1 MSQSFWVGIALI
13 LIAGSMAGGCMLP
26 LKFNR
31 RWRWENT
38 WLIFSLVSLV
48 VLPWT
53 LALSLVQHLF
63 QTYNS
68 LTASQFVIPILFGTG
83 WGIAQVLFGISI
95 QRLGL
100 ALAYAI
106 VVGLGTLL
114 GTLVPLFVQH
124 RAQVDRTLLIP
135 ILTGIVIM
143 LIGIAFSAWAGQIRE
158 HRQER
163 GRRTSPV
170 GRYRAAVFV
179 AVLCGILA
187 PMLNYSFAFGQDIA
201 VAAVRFGNPE
211 VRAAYA
217 VWPIGLVGGLLPNI
231 GYSIYLL
238 RRNRTGALFQSKCPD
253 MFWAILMATLWMG
266 AFALYGMSAT
276 YLGRFGTSIGWG
288 LFQIFMIMT
297 ATLAGVFTGEWKH
310 APRFAR
316 TLLGLSITCL
326 GCATALWHT
335 RIDEVSARRLS
346 WLGEGQLEIATKM
359 RIGPGVQ
366 RIT

>member
-1 MSQSFWVGIALI
+1 MPQSFWVGIALI
-13 LIAGSMAGGCMLP
+13 LAAGIMAGCCMLP

-63 QTYNS
+63 QAYNS
-68 LTASQFVIPILFGTG
+68 LTLSEFVVPILFGAG

-100 ALAYAI
+100 VLAYAI

-124 RAQVDRTLLIP
+124 RAEMDRILLIQV
-135 ILTGIVIM
+135 LTGIAVM
-143 LIGIAFSAWAGQIRE
+143 LIGIALSAWAGQIRE
-158 HRQER
+158 YQQEA
-163 GRRTSPV
+163 GTTSPS
-170 GRYRAAVFV
+170 GRYNTAVFV

-201 VAAVRFGNPE
+201 VAAVRLGNPE

-217 VWPIGLVGGLLPNI
+217 VWPIGLAGGLVPNI

-238 RRNRTGALFQSKCPD
+238 CRNRTGMLFKSNSPD
-253 MFWAILMATLWMG
+253 VLWAVLMASLWMG

-288 LFQIFMIMT
+288 LFQIFMIMA
-297 ATLAGVFTGEWKH
+297 ATLSGVFTGEWTF
-310 APRFAR
+310 APRTAR
-316 TLLGLSITCL
+316 ALLVMSIICLAGATTLL
-326 GCATALWHT
+326 AYAN
-335 RIDEVSARRLS
+335 R
-346 WLGEGQLEIATKM
+346 
-359 RIGPGVQ
+359 
-366 RIT
+366 

>member
-1 MSQSFWVGIALI
+1 MPQSLWAGIALI
-13 LIAGSMAGGCMLP
+13 LAAGAMAGCCMLP

-38 WLIFSLVSLV
+38 WLIFSLISLV
-48 VLPWT
+48 VLPWA

-68 LTASQFVIPILFGTG
+68 LTVSQFVIPVLFGAG

-124 RAQVDRTLLIP
+124 RAEVNGILLIQ
-135 ILTGIVIM
+135 ILTGIVVM
-143 LIGIAFSAWAGQIRE
+143 LIGIALSAWAGQIRE
-158 HRQER
+158 HRQEA
-163 GRRTSPV
+163 GSTSRL
-170 GRYRAAVFV
+170 GRYNIAVFV

-187 PMLNYSFAFGQDIA
+187 PMLNYSFAFGQDIV
-201 VAAVRFGNPE
+201 VAAVHFGNPE

-217 VWPIGLVGGLLPNI
+217 VWPIGLAGGLLPNV

-238 RRNRTGALFQSKCPD
+238 RRNRTAALFQSKGTD
-253 MFWAILMATLWMG
+253 AFWAVLMASLWMG
-266 AFALYGMSAT
+266 AFALYGMSAA

-297 ATLAGVFTGEWKH
+297 ATLSGVFAGEWKF

-316 TLLGLSITCL
+316 ALLVMSIICL
-326 GCATALWHT
+326 GGATAVLAYAN
-335 RIDEVSARRLS
+335 R
-346 WLGEGQLEIATKM
+346 
-359 RIGPGVQ
+359 
-366 RIT
+366 

>member
-1 MSQSFWVGIALI
+1 VSQSLCVGIGLI
-13 LIAGSMAGGCMLP
+13 LLAGLMAGDCMLP

-31 RWRWENT
+31 TWRWENT
-38 WLIFSLVSLV
+38 WLIFSLVSLLI
-48 VLPWT
+48 LPWT
-53 LALSLVQHLF
+53 LALLLVNHLF

-68 LTASQFVIPILFGTG
+68 LTASQFVIPIVFGAG

-100 ALAYAI
+100 VLAYAI

-135 ILTGIVIM
+135 VLGGIVIM

-158 HRQER
+158 HRQEVVA
-163 GRRTSPV
+163 TMPPL
-170 GRYRAAVFV
+170 GRYRAAVFM
-179 AVLCGILA
+179 AILCGILA

-201 VAAVRFGNPE
+201 VAAVRLGNPE

-217 VWPIGLVGGLLPNI
+217 VWPIGLAGGLLPNV

-238 RRNRTGALFQSKCPD
+238 RRNRSGALFQSNSPD
-253 MFWAILMATLWMG
+253 VFWAILMASLWMG

-288 LFQIFMIMT
+288 LFQIFMILT
-297 ATLAGVFTGEWKH
+297 ATVSGVFTGEWKH

-316 TLLGLSITCL
+316 ALLVLSTIFL
-326 GCATALWHT
+326 AGATALLAYAN
-335 RIDEVSARRLS
+335 R
-346 WLGEGQLEIATKM
+346 
-359 RIGPGVQ
+359 
-366 RIT
+366 

>member
-1 MSQSFWVGIALI
+1 VSTSFWIGIALI
-13 LIAGSMAGGCMLP
+13 VVAGLMAGDCMLP

-31 RWRWENT
+31 KWRWENT

-53 LALSLVQHLF
+53 FALSLVHHLF
-63 QTYNS
+63 QTYTE
-68 LTASQFVIPILFGTG
+68 LTAYQLAIPILFGAG

-124 RAQVDRTLLIP
+124 RAQVSRTLLIQV
-135 ILTGIVIM
+135 LA
-143 LIGIAFSAWAGQIRE
+143 GIAVLLVGIALSAWAGQIRE
-158 HRQER
+158 HRQEA
-163 GRRTSPV
+163 GTASPL
-170 GRYRAAVFV
+170 GRYNAAVFV
-179 AVLCGILA
+179 AVLCGLLA

-201 VAAVRFGNPE
+201 LAAVRLGTPE

-217 VWPIGLVGGLLPNI
+217 VWPIGLAGGLLPNI

-238 RRNRTGALFQSKCPD
+238 RRNRTAALFQSTCPD
-253 MFWAILMATLWMG
+253 IFWAILMAILWMG

-297 ATLAGVFTGEWKH
+297 ATLSGVFTGEWKS
-310 APRFAR
+310 APRLAR
-316 TLLGLSITCL
+316 ALLGLSITCL
-326 GCATALWHT
+326 SCATALLA
-335 RIDEVSARRLS
+335 SANR
-346 WLGEGQLEIATKM
+346 
-359 RIGPGVQ
+359 
-366 RIT
+366 

>member
-1 MSQSFWVGIALI
+1 VSQSFWVGIALI
-13 LIAGSMAGGCMLP
+13 IFAGLMAGNCMLP

-31 RWRWENT
+31 KWHWENT

-53 LALSLVQHLF
+53 LALILVNHLF
-63 QTYNS
+63 QTYSS
-68 LTASQFVIPILFGTG
+68 LAAAQFVTPILFGFG

-124 RAQVDRTLLIP
+124 RAQVDKTLLIQV
-135 ILTGIVIM
+135 LAGIAVM

-158 HRQER
+158 HHQEVGASSRPLRQ
-163 GRRTSPV
+163 
-170 GRYRAAVFV
+170 YRVAVLM
-179 AVLCGILA
+179 AVLCGLLA

-201 VAAVRFGNPE
+201 VAAVHLGNSE

-217 VWPIGLVGGLLPNI
+217 VWPIGLAGGLLPNL
-231 GYSIYLL
+231 GYSVYLV
-238 RRNRTGALFQSKCPD
+238 RRNRSGGLFQAACPD
-253 MFWAILMATLWMG
+253 VVWPLLMAILWMG
-266 AFALYGMSAT
+266 AFALYGMST
-276 YLGRFGTSIGWG
+276 SYLGRFGTSIGWG

-297 ATLAGVFTGEWKH
+297 ATLSGVFTGEWKL
-310 APRFAR
+310 APRSAR
-316 TLLGLSITCL
+316 VLLALSILCL
-326 GCATALWHT
+326 GGATALLAAAN
-335 RIDEVSARRLS
+335 R
-346 WLGEGQLEIATKM
+346 
-359 RIGPGVQ
+359 
-366 RIT
+366 